1 MYNVLVTNECSSAFR
16 KTLVNEFK
24 DSCRFEF
31 LPIND
36 SPDAIKK
43 ADIIIGEP
51 APELRLSA

>member
-1 MYNVLVTNECSSAFR
+1 MYNVLVTNECGSAFR

-31 LPIND
+31 LPVND

-43 ADIIIGEP
+43 ADIIIG
-51 APELRLSA
+51 